1 MTNTQSGSDISAS
14 FDLIVIGGGPAGYVA
29 AIKASQLGAAVAVVE
44 KDVLGGTCLNRGCI
58 PTKAYL
64 KNAEII
70 EEIKGAKKR
79 GIMLK
84 NPEVDVDMPAVVKM
98 KNRIVKRLT
107 TGVGSLLKSY
117 GVEVFKGSG
126 IIEAEKVVR
135 IKGNEAIQG
144 KSIIV
149 ASGSKVARIPIP
161 GIESEHVLS
170 SDDILVMK
178 EIPQSLTIIGGGVVG
193 VEMALIFSAFGAK
206 VNVVEMEPRLL
217 PFMDK
222 DISQFIEKLLKDK
235 KVLFYTNTK
244 LEKITEDKEGLQFSL
259 SSGETITSKKALLS
273 IGRIP
278 DLDVIGDQPIK
289 TEKGCIVVNEFQETN
304 VAGIFAAGDVTGQ
317 KMLAHAAFK
326 LGEIAAENALGAK
339 KKADMRF
346 VPSVVYS
353 LPEVASVGLNE
364 DEIPSDRPFSV
375 GRFPLMANGRA
386 LAVGEAGG
394 FVKVITDKKY
404 GEVLGVHIAGPG
416 ASEIINEAAALMA
429 MEITSHEIAEI
440 IHGHPTIGEAFMEAT
455 ADSLDKCIHLP
466 PKN

>member
-29 AIKASQLGAAVAVVE
+29 AIKASQLGATVAVVE

-70 EEIKGAKKR
+70 EEIKGANKR

-135 IKGNEAIQG
+135 IEGNEAIQG

-235 KVLFYTNTK
+235 KVSFYTNTR

-259 SSGETITSKKALLS
+259 SFGETLTSQKALLS

-304 VAGIFAAGDVTGQ
+304 VVGIFAAGDVTGQ

>member
-1 MTNTQSGSDISAS
+1 MTNTQSGSGITAN

-29 AIKASQLGAAVAVVE
+29 AIKASQLGAKVAVVE

-70 EEIKGAKKR
+70 ESLKEAGKR
-79 GIMLK
+79 GIKLK
-84 NPEVDVDMPAVVKM
+84 NPDFEVDMPATVKM

-107 TGVGSLLKSY
+107 TGVGSLLKAH
-117 GVEVFKGSG
+117 GVQIFNGSG
-126 IIEAEKVVR
+126 VLAADKVVR
-135 IKGNEAIQG
+135 VNEKEAIQG
-144 KSIIV
+144 KSIII

-170 SDDILVMK
+170 SDDILEMQEVPK
-178 EIPQSLTIIGGGVVG
+178 SLTIIGGGVVG
-193 VEMALIFSAFGAK
+193 IEMALIFSSFGAN

-235 KVLFYTNTK
+235 KILFHTNTR
-244 LEKITEDKEGLQFSL
+244 LEKITEDKEGLVFSL
-259 SSGETITSKKALLS
+259 SSGKSINSEKALLS

-278 DLDVIGDQPIK
+278 DLDVLGEQPIK
-289 TEKGCIVVNEFQETN
+289 TEKGLVVVNDYQETN
-304 VAGIFAAGDVTGQ
+304 IPGIYAAGDVTGQ

-326 LGEIAAENALGAK
+326 MGEVAAENALGAK
-339 KKADMRF
+339 KKTDMRF

-364 DEIPSDRPFSV
+364 DEVPVDRSFSV
-375 GRFPLMANGRA
+375 GRFPLMASGRA
-386 LAVGEAGG
+386 LAVGESSG
-394 FVKVITDKKY
+394 FVKVITDQKY
-404 GEVLGVHIAGPG
+404 GEILGVHIAGPG

-429 MEITSHEIAEI
+429 MEVTSHEIAGI
-440 IHGHPTIGEAFMEAT
+440 IHGHPTIGEAFMEAA
-455 ADSLDKCIHLP
+455 ADSLDQCIHLP
-466 PKN
+466 PKI

>member
-1 MTNTQSGSDISAS
+1 
-14 FDLIVIGGGPAGYVA
+14 
-29 AIKASQLGAAVAVVE
+29 
-44 KDVLGGTCLNRGCI
+44 
-58 PTKAYL
+58 
-64 KNAEII
+64 
-70 EEIKGAKKR
+70 
-79 GIMLK
+79 
-84 NPEVDVDMPAVVKM
+84 
-98 KNRIVKRLT
+98 
-107 TGVGSLLKSY
+107 
-117 GVEVFKGSG
+117 
-126 IIEAEKVVR
+126 
-135 IKGNEAIQG
+135 
-144 KSIIV
+144 
-149 ASGSKVARIPIP
+149 
-161 GIESEHVLS
+161 
-170 SDDILVMK
+170 
-178 EIPQSLTIIGGGVVG
+178 
-193 VEMALIFSAFGAK
+193 
-206 VNVVEMEPRLL
+206 
-217 PFMDK
+217 
-222 DISQFIEKLLKDK
+222 
-235 KVLFYTNTK
+235 
-244 LEKITEDKEGLQFSL
+244 L
-259 SSGETITSKKALLS
+259 SSGEAITSKKALLS

-440 IHGHPTIGEAFMEAT
+440 VHGHPTIGEAFMEAA

-466 PKN
+466 PKK

>member
-1 MTNTQSGSDISAS
+1 MTNTQSDSDISAS

-29 AIKASQLGAAVAVVE
+29 AIKASQLGATVAVVE

-84 NPEVDVDMPAVVKM
+84 NPEFDVDMPAVVKM

-178 EIPQSLTIIGGGVVG
+178 EIPESLTIIGGGVVG

-235 KVLFYTNTK
+235 KVSFYTNTR
-244 LEKITEDKEGLQFSL
+244 LEKITEDKEG
-259 SSGETITSKKALLS
+259 IT
-273 IGRIP
+273 
-278 DLDVIGDQPIK
+278 VF
-289 TEKGCIVVNEFQETN
+289 VVF
-304 VAGIFAAGDVTGQ
+304 
-317 KMLAHAAFK
+317 
-326 LGEIAAENALGAK
+326 
-339 KKADMRF
+339 R
-346 VPSVVYS
+346 
-353 LPEVASVGLNE
+353 
-364 DEIPSDRPFSV
+364 
-375 GRFPLMANGRA
+375 
-386 LAVGEAGG
+386 
-394 FVKVITDKKY
+394 
-404 GEVLGVHIAGPG
+404 
-416 ASEIINEAAALMA
+416 
-429 MEITSHEIAEI
+429 
-440 IHGHPTIGEAFMEAT
+440 
-455 ADSLDKCIHLP
+455 
-466 PKN
+466 